1 MSLTG
6 RNPTI
11 RLSIIRSQIDKQQ
24 QVIALL
30 ENRLQEAILGGTDV
44 GDIYGDGD
52 LETILGQVA
61 RIYGDDAVTDSRFD
75 YARNGNGE
83 ILIFNSSLNNDSV
96 GNAKQN
102 QFAAYDGQSM
112 IYQWNPETG
121 KQQLIA
127 EDASLA
133 GNIPDGAGVTQPYE
147 LFDENDN
154 IDIDEYDRYRTDY
167 IAAHGG
173 GSVGADAFALNGA
186 ELTDTFT
193 DLTGA
198 MHKGVLD
205 FQQVDSSGA
214 SLPLEQD
221 GIRQLLYQA
230 RALMGEL
237 RVEEQ
242 HWNAE
247 VNEEKSRRKELVE
260 FTKG

>member
-44 GDIYGDGD
+44 GDIYGDQD
-52 LETILGQVA
+52 LDGGLGEIAQ
-61 RIYGDDAVTDSRFD
+61 IYGDNGTIDSKYGYVPDPATGAATTEIKQLNTATGLTESVNEDVNLTNVRIDRAAATGDPVQGIYQFFDPDGEVNVEEYARYQQD
-75 YARNGNGE
+75 YAIAYGGALLDPSDDTSFRDAPAGRADSQG
-83 ILIFNSSLNNDSV
+83 LN
-96 GNAKQN
+96 A
-102 QFAAYDGQSM
+102 
-112 IYQWNPETG
+112 
-121 KQQLIA
+121 
-127 EDASLA
+127 
-133 GNIPDGAGVTQPYE
+133 
-147 LFDENDN
+147 
-154 IDIDEYDRYRTDY
+154 
-167 IAAHGG
+167 
-173 GSVGADAFALNGA
+173 A
-186 ELTDTFT
+186 ELLPTYTG
-193 DLTGA
+193 LTGA

-205 FQQVDSSGA
+205 FQQEDASGTP
-214 SLPLEQD
+214 LPLEQD

-247 VNEEKSRRKELVE
+247 VNEEKSRRKELID

>member
-44 GDIYGDGD
+44 GDIYGDQD
-52 LETILGQVA
+52 LDGGLGEIA
-61 RIYGDDAVTDSRFD
+61 KIYGDNGTIDSKYGYVPDPATGAATTEIMQLNIATGETESVNSDPNLIAVRDSAKGAYQFFNADGEVNVDEYARYQQD
-75 YARNGNGE
+75 YAKAYGGA
-83 ILIFNSSLNNDSV
+83 LLDPADPNSAITPPPGRADSE
-96 GNAKQN
+96 GINA
-102 QFAAYDGQSM
+102 
-112 IYQWNPETG
+112 
-121 KQQLIA
+121 
-127 EDASLA
+127 
-133 GNIPDGAGVTQPYE
+133 
-147 LFDENDN
+147 
-154 IDIDEYDRYRTDY
+154 
-167 IAAHGG
+167 
-173 GSVGADAFALNGA
+173 A
-186 ELTDTFT
+186 ELLPTYTG
-193 DLTGA
+193 LTGA

-205 FQQVDSSGA
+205 FQQVDAAGQP
-214 SLPLEQD
+214 LPLEQD

-247 VNEEKSRRKELVE
+247 VNEEKSRRKELID

>member
-44 GDIYGDGD
+44 GDIYGDQD
-52 LETILGQVA
+52 LDGGLGEIAQ
-61 RIYGDDAVTDSRFD
+61 IYGDNGTIDSKYGYVADPATGAATTEIMQLNSATGLTESVNSDANLIAVQDSAKGEYQFFEANGDVNVEEYARYQQD
-75 YARNGNGE
+75 YAKAYGGALLDPADPDSAIDPPPGRADSQGLNAGE
-83 ILIFNSSLNNDSV
+83 LLPT
-96 GNAKQN
+96 
-102 QFAAYDGQSM
+102 Y
-112 IYQWNPETG
+112 TG
-121 KQQLIA
+121 
-127 EDASLA
+127 
-133 GNIPDGAGVTQPYE
+133 
-147 LFDENDN
+147 
-154 IDIDEYDRYRTDY
+154 
-167 IAAHGG
+167 
-173 GSVGADAFALNGA
+173 
-186 ELTDTFT
+186 
-193 DLTGA
+193 LTGA

-205 FQQVDSSGA
+205 FQQVDGA
-214 SLPLEQD
+214 GTPLPLEQD

-247 VNEEKSRRKELVE
+247 VNEEKSRRKELID

>member
-52 LETILGQVA
+52 LETILDQVA
-61 RIYGDDAVTDSRFD
+61 RIYGDDAVTDSRFNYVRD
-75 YARNGNGE
+75 QSTGALELVDLTYTRPDGSVATARQPQTYQLDADGNQQY
-83 ILIFNSSLNNDSV
+83 IND
-96 GNAKQN
+96 
-102 QFAAYDGQSM
+102 D
-112 IYQWNPETG
+112 T
-121 KQQLIA
+121 L
-127 EDASLA
+127 LA
-133 GNIPDGAGVTQPYE
+133 GDYS
-147 LFDENDN
+147 LFDENG
-154 IDIDEYDRYRTDY
+154 DINVAEYRRYKADF
-167 IAAHGG
+167 IAAYNE
-173 GSVGADAFALNGA
+173 DAFSARGA
-186 ELTDTFT
+186 ELTDTFS

-205 FQQVDSSGA
+205 FQQVDGNDEP
-214 SLPLEQD
+214 LPLEQD
-221 GIRQLLYQA
+221 GLRQLLYQA

-247 VNEEKSRRKELVE
+247 VNEEKSRRKELSD

>member
-44 GDIYGDGD
+44 DDIYRDQDLDGGLGEIAQIYGDNGTIDSKYGYVPDDTTGAATKEIKQLNIETKQTQSVNDDGNLAGD
-52 LETILGQVA
+52 YEFFGADGEVNTEEYTRYQQDYAFVYGNALTASPPADPAVPNPLEKVVPI
-61 RIYGDDAVTDSRFD
+61 DANTPHIRFD
-75 YARNGNGE
+75 PNG
-83 ILIFNSSLNNDSV
+83 LN
-96 GNAKQN
+96 A
-102 QFAAYDGQSM
+102 
-112 IYQWNPETG
+112 
-121 KQQLIA
+121 
-127 EDASLA
+127 
-133 GNIPDGAGVTQPYE
+133 
-147 LFDENDN
+147 
-154 IDIDEYDRYRTDY
+154 
-167 IAAHGG
+167 
-173 GSVGADAFALNGA
+173 A
-186 ELTDTFT
+186 ELLPTYTG
-193 DLTGA
+193 LTGA

-205 FQQVDSSGA
+205 FQQEDASGTP
-214 SLPLEQD
+214 LPLEQD

-247 VNEEKSRRKELVE
+247 VNEEKSRRKELID

>member
-52 LETILGQVA
+52 LETILDQVA
-61 RIYGDDAVTDSRFD
+61 RIYGDDQVTDSRFD
-75 YARNGNGE
+75 YLRDAQGAIVPGADNQPQVYQLDAAGN
-83 ILIFNSSLNNDSV
+83 
-96 GNAKQN
+96 
-102 QFAAYDGQSM
+102 
-112 IYQWNPETG
+112 
-121 KQQLIA
+121 QQLIN
-127 EDASLA
+127 DDTNLA
-133 GNIPDGAGVTQPYE
+133 GDYA
-147 LFDENDN
+147 LFDANGNVDA
-154 IDIDEYDRYRTDY
+154 DEYNRYTTDY
-167 IAAHGG
+167 NNHY
-173 GSVGADAFALNGA
+173 GALPLAQQGVAA

-205 FQQVDSSGA
+205 FQQVDSSGEA
-214 SLPLEQD
+214 LPLEQD

>member
-24 QVIALL
+24 QVIAYL

-44 GDIYGDGD
+44 GDIYGDQD
-52 LETILGQVA
+52 LDGGLGEIA
-61 RIYGDDAVTDSRFD
+61 KIYGDNGTIDSKYGYVPDPATGAATTQIMQLNTATGQTESVNDDSNLQAVQDPAKGAYQFFDADGEVNVEEYARYQQD
-75 YARNGNGE
+75 YAKAYGGALLNPTDPNSAIPPPVGRADPQGE
-83 ILIFNSSLNNDSV
+83 
-96 GNAKQN
+96 NA
-102 QFAAYDGQSM
+102 
-112 IYQWNPETG
+112 
-121 KQQLIA
+121 
-127 EDASLA
+127 
-133 GNIPDGAGVTQPYE
+133 
-147 LFDENDN
+147 
-154 IDIDEYDRYRTDY
+154 
-167 IAAHGG
+167 
-173 GSVGADAFALNGA
+173 A
-186 ELTDTFT
+186 ELLPTYTG
-193 DLTGA
+193 LTGA

-205 FQQVDSSGA
+205 LQEVDAAGQPP
-214 SLPLEQD
+214 PLEQD

-247 VNEEKSRRKELVE
+247 VNEEKSRRKELID